1 MKKRYIVLLVFS
13 CIVLMAL
20 GYGTWKNKQEI
31 EYSSCLQETAFTA
44 NGEKIKMS
52 ALGFY
57 ILYEEGEIEKQAQIY
72 NPDNTKD
79 YWNLRMDG
87 KFVQSR
93 AKDNIMN
100 MAIHDMLF
108 YQEAVKKQ
116 LALDGEEEKIYR
128 NVVSDFW
135 MDLLDIQLEKMPLS
149 EEFVIESLRKK
160 ALAEKYQKILA
171 EKNKK
176 SFAAY
181 DCDGYAYEEWLK
193 KQDVKIND
201 KIWKRIP
208 VGDITLEH
216 GTPNYINGQDKK
228 ESE

>member
-1 MKKRYIVLLVFS
+1 MKKRYIVLLVF
-13 CIVLMAL
+13 ILVAGVVL
-20 GYGTWKNKQEI
+20 GYGTWKSRQEI
-31 EYSSCLQETAFTA
+31 EYSSCLKETAFTA
-44 NGEKIKMS
+44 NGEKVKMS

-72 NPDNTKD
+72 NSENTKD

-100 MAIHDMLF
+100 MAVHDALF
-108 YQEAVKKQ
+108 YQEAKKKN
-116 LALDGEEEKIYR
+116 LTLNAKEERAYR

-149 EEFVIESLRKK
+149 EEFVIESIQKK
-160 ALAEKYQKILA
+160 ALSEKYQQLLA

-181 DCDGYAYEEWLK
+181 DWDGYAYKEWLK
-193 KQDVKIND
+193 EQDVEINN